1 MNDDYLGR
9 ITMCRTWAVKASN
22 FRAAWVTL
30 IAPVATTPCPPFG
43 SAPSEP
49 HCQPHPPLTTVLPLS
64 PDCTHL
70 AHMLLFSVVCLEG
83 KRGRQ
88 AASEEHIPGQ
98 QADLFSPLLSCV
110 TFSLSLTLSK
120 LPASKSLQSY
130 LTLSP
135 VYGLYPTRI
144 LCLWDSPDK

>member
-110 TFSLSLTLSK
+110 TTGVCCKVFFICK
-120 LPASKSLQSY
+120 M
-130 LTLSP
+130 
-135 VYGLYPTRI
+135 GLRFPGDRI
-144 LCLWDSPDK
+144 VLRMG